1 MKHFINDHSDVVFA
15 FSMTVVTFLFGGWDK
30 AFIAFCVCIS
40 LDVLTGVIKGLRFG
54 EFTSRR
60 MREGFATKVGYI
72 ITIILATALDRLLPD
87 ELPIL
92 RTICLYFYIFVEG
105 SSIVENLAQMG
116 VPIPK
121 ALVDRLEVINGKG
134 EGRAVR
140 GENGSFFSSETTETV
155 QVTEK
160 VVIKT
165 EDSTD

>member
-1 MKHFINDHSDVVFA
+1 
-15 FSMTVVTFLFGGWDK
+15 
-30 AFIAFCVCIS
+30 
-40 LDVLTGVIKGLRFG
+40 
-54 EFTSRR
+54 

-87 ELPIL
+87 NLPIL

-116 VPIPK
+116 VPIPR

-160 VVIKT
+160 VVIKK
-165 EDSTD
+165 EDGTD